1 MKFLF
6 YAFFVVVLL
15 EPVGGRGV
23 YGETPNAFIFSLNNS
38 EGLAPFMSKV
48 KPERKALAIYR
59 DSDYGP
65 SFGNDLIIKAKISES
80 RASLGSFYSVP
91 ASVKDGP
98 AILKGPGQ
106 YFSPDKVEVFY
117 LDPSR

>member
-1 MKFLF
+1 MLF
-6 YAFFVVVLL
+6 FVVLL
-15 EPVGGRGV
+15 EPIGGRGG

-65 SFGNDLIIKAKISES
+65 YFGNDLIIKAKISES
-80 RASLGSFYSVP
+80 TASLR
-91 ASVKDGP
+91 
-98 AILKGPGQ
+98 
-106 YFSPDKVEVFY
+106 
-117 LDPSR
+117 PSKR

>member
-1 MKFLF
+1 MLF
-6 YAFFVVVLL
+6 FVVLL
-15 EPVGGRGV
+15 EPIGGRGG

-65 SFGNDLIIKAKISES
+65 HFGNDLIIKAKISES
-80 RASLGSFYSVP
+80 TASLRPQAWACSTQFQ
-91 ASVKDGP
+91 
-98 AILKGPGQ
+98 LQ
-106 YFSPDKVEVFY
+106 
-117 LDPSR
+117 